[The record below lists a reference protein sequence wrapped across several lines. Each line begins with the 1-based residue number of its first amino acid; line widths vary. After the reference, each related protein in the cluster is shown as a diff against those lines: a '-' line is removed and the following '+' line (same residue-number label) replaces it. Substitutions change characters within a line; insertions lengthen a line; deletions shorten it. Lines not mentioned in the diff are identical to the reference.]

1 VIDLLQRAVV
11 GVPGMEL
18 LWQVGPVVLPVHLGR
33 RFEEVSS
40 KVCIK
45 MAYSLE
51 QKISKRKLIEFCET
65 NHIRKLSIFG
75 SAIREQLGPDSDID
89 LLVEFEEGCT
99 PGLFS
104 IVRMEMELG
113 AVLGRKV
120 DLRTP
125 QDLSQYFRDEVVRS
139 ARLQYQS

>member
-1 VIDLLQRAVV
+1 
-11 GVPGMEL
+11 
-18 LWQVGPVVLPVHLGR
+18 
-33 RFEEVSS
+33 
-40 KVCIK
+40 

-51 QKISKRKLIEFCET
+51 EKMPRDKLIEFCKR
-65 NHIRKLSIFG
+65 NYIRKLSIFG
-75 SAIREQLGPDSDID
+75 SAISGQLGPDSDID
-89 LLVEFEEGCT
+89 LLVEFEQGHT